1 MSCTTKQPGLLLN
14 KPLTNTSEIIA
25 ALRLSI
31 PNEWNVPIYDEFPS
45 DESKVRYGLYV
56 STLHTSGRTVNQL
69 GVQYCGA
76 YYNAEDT
83 FDVIYVS
90 YQQDPYEQDI
100 VAIVSNLVSYEI
112 DGAQLFDGYFSR
124 TYTLESTFG
133 PTRAEIFTW
142 NFSLTRLEF
151 NT

>member
-1 MSCTTKQPGLLLN
+1 MVTTTAPGLLLN
-14 KPLTNTSEIIA
+14 RPLTRSSEIVT
-25 ALRLSI
+25 ALRSSI
-31 PNEWNVPIYDEFPS
+31 PSNWDIPIYDEFPS

-56 STLHTSGRTVNQL
+56 STFHTSGRTVNQL
-69 GVQYCGA
+69 GIQYCGA

-83 FDVIYVS
+83 FEVIYVS

-124 TYTLESTFG
+124 TYTLDSAFG

-142 NFSLTRLEF
+142 TFSLTRLEF